1 MNYSANFSGALDKA
15 AGLASRTGG
24 LVCTEHL
31 LYGLAAQGGCN
42 AQRILASVRVTADE
56 VLQLFRLGDQVSRVT
71 MSTRANRAINNSTA
85 LARQTGAAQVNTEH
99 LLFAVLY
106 DRESVAAQVL
116 EKRWGVDV
124 GVMSS
129 KLWQEITGESERE
142 RQPQQQTADLSDIID
157 SFIGSFFGGAQ
168 PQRNESAGA
177 DSGAF
182 RPSQRD
188 GAEGGGRGSS
198 ALPEELA
205 QFGTDLTAKARR

>member
-85 LARQTGAAQVNTEH
+85 LARQTGAAQVNT
-99 LLFAVLY
+99 
-106 DRESVAAQVL
+106 
-116 EKRWGVDV
+116 
-124 GVMSS
+124 
-129 KLWQEITGESERE
+129 
-142 RQPQQQTADLSDIID
+142 
-157 SFIGSFFGGAQ
+157 
-168 PQRNESAGA
+168 
-177 DSGAF
+177 
-182 RPSQRD
+182 
-188 GAEGGGRGSS
+188 
-198 ALPEELA
+198 
-205 QFGTDLTAKARR
+205 